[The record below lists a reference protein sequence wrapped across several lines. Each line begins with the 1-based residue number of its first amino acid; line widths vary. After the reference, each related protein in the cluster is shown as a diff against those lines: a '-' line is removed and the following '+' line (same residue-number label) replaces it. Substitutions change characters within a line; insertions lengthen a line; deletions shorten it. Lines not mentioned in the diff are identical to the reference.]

1 MIETCVDGSNESAR
15 KGCNSLVGREWKGG
29 PLENLGGGGSGS
41 GSGSCALCVA
51 EEDEKFWFWCWWWWA
66 RELQKQ
72 RREETRLWTP
82 NGNHTKRREGEGFA
96 RRPVSTTILAKGVNN
111 MQNRA
116 REIFAEPWIA

>member
-1 MIETCVDGSNESAR
+1 MSRQG
-15 KGCNSLVGREWKGG
+15 KGAIRWLGVSGKGVRWRIWV
-29 PLENLGGGGSGS
+29 EVEVEVEVEVVR
-41 GSGSCALCVA
+41 CALCVA